1 MTSGHNS
8 YNPIEGYK
16 DWIECALQNNPNMN
30 IFIPLAPFDFPN
42 GDPNGTPLDWNTL
55 ASDNGFSSIVDMYNF
70 YINEI
75 SHNDIVD
82 QLHIE
87 FPSTKIFTI
96 STGQATF
103 NLYQMNMDG
112 VLLNQIEM
120 FSPRETSIFTN
131 QKGHSE
137 NIIRETSGLIWLNT
151 IYNTNLST
159 YTYQTRFN
167 TDLQEIAK
175 QTTNSHNLNYKQ

>member
-1 MTSGHNS
+1 
-8 YNPIEGYK
+8 
-16 DWIECALQNNPNMN
+16 
-30 IFIPLAPFDFPN
+30 
-42 GDPNGTPLDWNTL
+42 
-55 ASDNGFSSIVDMYNF
+55 
-70 YINEI
+70 
-75 SHNDIVD
+75 
-82 QLHIE
+82 
-87 FPSTKIFTI
+87 
-96 STGQATF
+96 
-103 NLYQMNMDG
+103 MDG

-120 FSPRETSIFTN
+120 FGPRETSIFTN
-131 QKGHSE
+131 QKGYSE